1 MSEDRG
7 AANPVRARQLRH
19 INVNGAIFSQ
29 RSPMLEIP
37 LDQIALSL
45 LRQALNVEA
54 NPEIVRAVVLRKLA
68 GLYRLTP
75 ECELREALARAW
87 ASHRSDCRG
96 QNH

>member
-1 MSEDRG
+1 MATS
-7 AANPVRARQLRH
+7 VCVRQLRH
-19 INVNGAIFSQ
+19 INVSSTSLSQ
-29 RSPMLEIP
+29 HSPMLELP

-54 NPEIVRAVVLRKLA
+54 DPEIVRTVVLRKLA

-87 ASHRSDCRG
+87 ASHRSDCRR
-96 QNH
+96 HTD